1 MRRKFYRLYNLLASY
16 PAIALLLI
24 ATVALIYFGQQYRPL
39 ESQRQIKLTQSM
51 QLRQE
56 QKDLE
61 QELTSTEQ
69 KDLRKRYILF
79 NQSFISKDEA
89 KAPLLK
95 ESLAPAF
102 LAHGWTLQSPPN
114 DALVPELIILE
125 TEKNTIN
132 TASDTILIHGV
143 TLNLWATALNK
154 PSTNEEPFLPLYSL
168 TECIKYLWSR
178 PPTHEYQKIKIVRT
192 SEGFALETTLF
203 FPLIDPSILSLS
215 KSNNL

>member
-1 MRRKFYRLYNLLASY
+1 MRRQFYRLYNLLASY
-16 PAIALLLI
+16 PVIALLLI

-39 ESQRQIKLTQSM
+39 ESQRQNKLTQSM

-56 QKDLE
+56 QKNLE

-102 LAHGWTLQSPPN
+102 LAHGWTLESPPN

-125 TEKNTIN
+125 TEKNT
-132 TASDTILIHGV
+132 TDTTSDTILIHGV

-192 SEGFALETTLF
+192 SDGFALEATLF
-203 FPLIDPSILSLS
+203 FPLLDPSILSLS

>member
-24 ATVALIYFGQQYRPL
+24 ATVTLIFFGQQYRPL
-39 ESQRQIKLTQSM
+39 ENQLQSKLTQSM

-56 QKDLE
+56 QKNLE

-125 TEKNTIN
+125 TEKNT
-132 TASDTILIHGV
+132 TDTTSDTILIHGV

-192 SEGFALETTLF
+192 SDGFALEATLF
-203 FPLIDPSILSLS
+203 FPLLDPSILSLS

>member
-1 MRRKFYRLYNLLASY
+1 MRRQFYRLYNLLASY
-16 PAIALLLI
+16 PVIALLLI

-39 ESQRQIKLTQSM
+39 ESQRQNKLTQSM

>member
-1 MRRKFYRLYNLLASY
+1 MRRQFYRLYNLLASY
-16 PAIALLLI
+16 PVIALLLI

-39 ESQRQIKLTQSM
+39 ESQRQNKLTQSM

-56 QKDLE
+56 QKNLE

-102 LAHGWTLQSPPN
+102 LAHGWTLESPPN

-125 TEKNTIN
+125 TEKNT
-132 TASDTILIHGV
+132 TDTTSDTILIHGV

-192 SEGFALETTLF
+192 SDGFALEATLF

>member
-1 MRRKFYRLYNLLASY
+1 MRRQFYRLYNLLASY
-16 PAIALLLI
+16 PVIALLLI

-39 ESQRQIKLTQSM
+39 ESQRQNKLTQSM

-56 QKDLE
+56 QKNLE

-125 TEKNTIN
+125 TEKNT
-132 TASDTILIHGV
+132 TDTTSDTILIHGV

-192 SEGFALETTLF
+192 SDGFALEATLF
-203 FPLIDPSILSLS
+203 FPLLDPSILSLS

>member
-16 PAIALLLI
+16 PVIALLLI

-39 ESQRQIKLTQSM
+39 ESQRQNKLTQSM

-56 QKDLE
+56 QKNLE

-102 LAHGWTLQSPPN
+102 LAHGWTLESPPN

-125 TEKNTIN
+125 TEKNT
-132 TASDTILIHGV
+132 TDTTSDTILIHGV

-192 SEGFALETTLF
+192 SDGFALEATLF

>member
-1 MRRKFYRLYNLLASY
+1 MRRQFYRLYNLLASY
-16 PAIALLLI
+16 PVIALLLI
-24 ATVALIYFGQQYRPL
+24 ATVALVYFGQQYRPL
-39 ESQRQIKLTQSM
+39 ESMRQIKLTQSM

-61 QELTSTEQ
+61 KELTSTEQ

-89 KAPLLK
+89 NAQLLK

-102 LAHGWTLQSPPN
+102 LAHGWTLQNPPS
-114 DALVPELIILE
+114 DAAVPELVIIE
-125 TEKNTIN
+125 TGKNTI
-132 TASDTILIHGV
+132 DTGNDEIIINGA
-143 TLNLWATALNK
+143 TLNLWASALNK

-178 PPTHEYQKIKIVRT
+178 PPTHEYQHIKIVRT
-192 SEGFALETTLF
+192 TEGFALEASLF
-203 FPLIDPSILSLS
+203 FPLIDPSIEL
-215 KSNNL
+215 NEI

>member
-1 MRRKFYRLYNLLASY
+1 MRRQFYRLYNLLASY
-16 PAIALLLI
+16 PVIALLLI

-89 KAPLLK
+89 NAQLLK

-102 LAHGWTLQSPPN
+102 LAHGWTLKSPPS

-125 TEKNTIN
+125 TEKNTIDAN
-132 TASDTILIHGV
+132 SDTITIHGA
-143 TLNLWATALNK
+143 TLNIWATALNK

-178 PPTHEYQKIKIVRT
+178 PPTHEYQHIKIVRT
-192 SEGFALETTLF
+192 SEGFALEATLF

>member
-1 MRRKFYRLYNLLASY
+1 MRRQFYRLYNLLASY
-16 PAIALLLI
+16 PVIALQLI

-39 ESQRQIKLTQSM
+39 ESQRQNKLTQSM

>member
-1 MRRKFYRLYNLLASY
+1 MRRQFYRLYNLLASY
-16 PAIALLLI
+16 PVIALLLI

-89 KAPLLK
+89 KASLLK

-102 LAHGWTLQSPPN
+102 LAHGWTLQSPPS
-114 DALVPELIILE
+114 DSAVPELVILE
-125 TEKNTIN
+125 TAKNNIDTD
-132 TASDTILIHGV
+132 SDKIIIHGV
-143 TLNLWATALNK
+143 KLNLWATALNK

-178 PPTHEYQKIKIVRT
+178 PPTHEYQHIKIVRT
-192 SEGFALETTLF
+192 SEGFALEASLF
-203 FPLIDPSILSLS
+203 FPLMDPSIQSLS
-215 KSNNL
+215 TSKNL

>member
-1 MRRKFYRLYNLLASY
+1 MRRQFYRLYNLLASY
-16 PAIALLLI
+16 PVIALLLI

-89 KAPLLK
+89 KASLLK

-102 LAHGWTLQSPPN
+102 LAHGWTLQSPPS
-114 DALVPELIILE
+114 DSAVPELVILE
-125 TEKNTIN
+125 TAKNKIDTD
-132 TASDTILIHGV
+132 SDKIIIHGV
-143 TLNLWATALNK
+143 KLNLWATALNK

-178 PPTHEYQKIKIVRT
+178 PPTHEYQHIKIVRT
-192 SEGFALETTLF
+192 SEGFALEASLF
-203 FPLIDPSILSLS
+203 FPLMDPSIQSLS
-215 KSNNL
+215 TSKNL

>member
-1 MRRKFYRLYNLLASY
+1 MRRQFYRLYNLLASY
-16 PAIALLLI
+16 PVIALQLI

-39 ESQRQIKLTQSM
+39 ENQRQIKLTQSM

-61 QELTSTEQ
+61 KELTSTEQ

-89 KAPLLK
+89 NAKLLK

-102 LAHGWTLQSPPN
+102 LAHGWTLQSPPS
-114 DALVPELIILE
+114 DAAVPELVIIE
-125 TEKNTIN
+125 TEKNTIDKD
-132 TASDTILIHGV
+132 SDEIIIHGA
-143 TLNLWATALNK
+143 TLNLWASALNK
-154 PSTNEEPFLPLYSL
+154 TSTNEEPFLPLYSL

-178 PPTHEYQKIKIVRT
+178 PPTHEYQHIKIVRT
-192 SEGFALETTLF
+192 TEGFALEASLF
-203 FPLIDPSILSLS
+203 FPLMDPSIEL
-215 KSNNL
+215 NEI

>member
-1 MRRKFYRLYNLLASY
+1 
-16 PAIALLLI
+16 
-24 ATVALIYFGQQYRPL
+24 
-39 ESQRQIKLTQSM
+39 M

-89 KAPLLK
+89 NAKLLK

-102 LAHGWTLQSPPN
+102 LAHGWTLQSPPS
-114 DALVPELIILE
+114 DAAVPELVIIE
-125 TEKNTIN
+125 TEKNTID
-132 TASDTILIHGV
+132 TDSDEIIIHGA
-143 TLNLWATALNK
+143 TLNLWASALNK
-154 PSTNEEPFLPLYSL
+154 PSSNEEPFLPLYSL

-178 PPTHEYQKIKIVRT
+178 PPTHEYQHIKIVRT
-192 SEGFALETTLF
+192 TEGFALEASLF
-203 FPLIDPSILSLS
+203 FPLIDPSIEL
-215 KSNNL
+215 NEI